1 MTLCACFCNCQS
13 CVVKE
18 RKALKEKIENQ
29 CKSFDGKGKLTV
41 DDLYNVIK
49 VQVRLF
55 LNNYDHIYSLS
66 IQMKVDVSKD
76 EIRKAIVDLPMDK
89 NYKISCQ
96 VQIK

>member
-55 LNNYDHIYSLS
+55 LINYDHIYF
-66 IQMKVDVSKD
+66 VNPD
-76 EIRKAIVDLPMDK
+76 EGGCV
-89 NYKISCQ
+89 
-96 VQIK
+96 